1 MARSGGPAV
10 CLYAGARPGEA
21 MGLWKEDVDLEA
33 GTLTIRR
40 SWMHPWPKDVDPH
53 PVLIVP
59 ELKP

>member
-1 MARSGGPAV
+1 
-10 CLYAGARPGEA
+10 

-40 SWMHPWPKDVDPH
+40 SWMHPWPKDVDPRT
-53 PVLIVP
+53 VLIVP